1 MRDWRLDVVGHAAM
15 AELLV
20 QNLLLEGTPIAC
32 EEAVRASR
40 QLHEFLVELERYV
53 AMEDDMKQDRSLK
66 VCETGDG
73 YDIHHGGKRNSV
85 PMIRLR
91 GKWLRQ
97 AGFSA
102 GQDVTII
109 VEHGRL
115 VLQTTEDNVETEG

>member
-1 MRDWRLDVVGHAAM
+1 MHDWQGKVIGHAAM

-20 QNLLLEGTPIAC
+20 QNLLLEGTLIAC
-32 EEAVRASR
+32 EEAAQASR
-40 QLHEFLVELERYV
+40 HLYEFLVELEHCV
-53 AMEDDMKQDRSLK
+53 AREDDMKQGRSLK
-66 VCETGDG
+66 VCETGDR
-73 YDIHHGGKRNSV
+73 YDIQHGGKRNSV

-109 VEHGRL
+109 VERGRL
-115 VLQTTEDNVETEG
+115 VLLTTEDSIKTEA

>member
-1 MRDWRLDVVGHAAM
+1 MHDWQGKVIGHAAM

-20 QNLLLEGTPIAC
+20 QNLLLEGTLIAC
-32 EEAVRASR
+32 EEAVQASR
-40 QLHEFLVELERYV
+40 HLYEFLVELERYV
-53 AMEDDMKQDRSLK
+53 GREDDMKQGRSLK

-73 YDIHHGGKRNSV
+73 YNIHHGGERNSV

-109 VEHGRL
+109 VEQGRL
-115 VLQTTEDNVETEG
+115 VLLTTEDRLETER

>member
-1 MRDWRLDVVGHAAM
+1 MHDWRQVVVGHAAM

-20 QNLLLEGTPIAC
+20 QNLLLEGTLIAC
-32 EEAVRASR
+32 EEAVQASR
-40 QLHEFLVELERYV
+40 QLYEFLVELGRCV
-53 AMEDDMKQDRSLK
+53 AREDDMKQGRSLK
-66 VCETGDG
+66 VCETGDR
-73 YDIHHGGKRNSV
+73 YDIQHGGKRNSV

-109 VEHGRL
+109 VERGRL
-115 VLQTTEDNVETEG
+115 VLLTTEDSIKTEA

>member
-1 MRDWRLDVVGHAAM
+1 MHDWRLDVVGHAAM

-20 QNLLLEGTPIAC
+20 QNLLLEGTLIAC
-32 EEAVRASR
+32 EEAVQASR
-40 QLHEFLVELERYV
+40 QLYEFLVELGRCV
-53 AMEDDMKQDRSLK
+53 AREDDMKQGRSLK

-73 YDIHHGGKRNSV
+73 YDIQHGGKRNSV

-102 GQDVTII
+102 GRDVTVI

-115 VLQTTEDNVETEG
+115 VLLTTEDGLETNA